1 MNLDALECDE
11 IYKFRM
17 NRVKS
22 APVTR
27 RFGNLGVYVQPRV
40 AAMLLLGFSSGLP
53 LALTGATLQV
63 WMKDAG
69 VSLSTIG
76 LYALVGIPYVLKFL
90 WAPLV
95 DALPLPFLTRRLGR
109 RRAWLVASQAGLMA
123 AVIAMGQADPVKA
136 PLVLAGLAL
145 LVAFLSATQDIVI
158 DAFRVESLEA
168 DQQAAGMANFVAAY
182 RVALL
187 VSTAGAIE
195 LYALLGAMDISGPS
209 GWSVVYIAL
218 AMLMLVGMT
227 AVLLSTEPEGPD
239 QTAGGAL
246 PLWQTALRP
255 FTEFSQRQG
264 WFAILVFVLLFKLG
278 DAAAGVM
285 TAPFVL
291 DLGFEMTT
299 YGRVVKGIGLI
310 AVLAGGFAGGFA
322 ARSMGTITALWIAGV
337 TQMASNAMFVWLANT
352 GPDLN
357 LLIATIGVENFTGG
371 FGTVVFVAY
380 LSALCQER
388 AYTATQFAL
397 LTSLAA
403 VGRTILSSVTGYVV
417 EAAGW
422 PGFFTLSMLAAVPG
436 LLFLWWLTRHRPDDR
451 PAH

>member
-1 MNLDALECDE
+1 MNPPAIAAVSGL
-11 IYKFRM
+11 K
-17 NRVKS
+17 
-22 APVTR
+22 
-27 RFGNLGVYVQPRV
+27 VYLQPRV
-40 AAMLLLGFSSGLP
+40 AAMLFLGFASGLP

-69 VSLSTIG
+69 VSLGTIG
-76 LYALVGIPYVLKFL
+76 LYSLVGIPYVLKFL

-95 DALPLPFLTRRLGR
+95 DALPIPFLTRRLGR
-109 RRAWLVASQAGLMA
+109 RRAWLLASQLGLML
-123 AVIAMGQADPVKA
+123 AVIAMGQADPLKV
-136 PLVLAGLAL
+136 PVVLAGLAL

-158 DAFRVESLEA
+158 DAFRVESLEVDA
-168 DQQAAGMANFVAAY
+168 QAAGMANFVAAY

-195 LYALLGAMDISGPS
+195 AYALLGGIGVSGPS
-209 GWSVVYIAL
+209 GWAIVYILL
-218 AMLMLVGMT
+218 AMLLLVGIGVT
-227 AVLLSTEPEGPD
+227 LFSREPDAPIA
-239 QTAGGAL
+239 AGTPA
-246 PLWQTALRP
+246 PVWQTAIRP

-264 WFAILVFVLLFKLG
+264 WIAILVFVLLFKLG

-310 AVLAGGFAGGFA
+310 AVLAGGFAGGIA
-322 ARSMGTITALWIAGV
+322 ARSYGLVTGLWLGGI
-337 TQMASNAMFVWLANT
+337 TQMVSNAMFVWLAHS
-352 GPDLN
+352 GADLN

-371 FGTVVFVAY
+371 FGTVIFVAY
-380 LSALCQER
+380 LGQLCQER

-403 VGRTILSSVTGYVV
+403 VGRTVLSSVTGYVV
-417 EAAGW
+417 EAVGW
-422 PGFFTLSMLAAVPG
+422 PGFFTLSMFAALPG
-436 LLFLWWLTRHRPDDR
+436 LVFLWWLTRPTATGIGDGGTRTG
-451 PAH
+451 

>member
-1 MNLDALECDE
+1 MNQTGALPGTE
-11 IYKFRM
+11 KF
-17 NRVKS
+17 
-22 APVTR
+22 
-27 RFGNLGVYVQPRV
+27 GGLGVYLKPRV

-69 VSLSTIG
+69 ISLSSIG
-76 LYALVGIPYVLKFL
+76 LYSLVGIPYVLKFL

-95 DALPLPFLTRRLGR
+95 DALPIPFLSQRLGR

-123 AVIAMGQADPVKA
+123 AVIAMGQADPLKV

-145 LVAFLSATQDIVI
+145 VVAFLSATQDIVI
-158 DAFRVESLEA
+158 DAFRVESL
-168 DQQAAGMANFVAAY
+168 DVGSQAAGMANFVAAY
-182 RVALL
+182 RVAML

-195 LYALLGAMDISGPS
+195 LYALFGGIGLSGAR
-209 GWSVVYIAL
+209 GWGVVYIAL
-218 AMLMLVGMT
+218 AMLMLVGMA
-227 AVLLSTEPEGPD
+227 AVLLSKEPEG
-239 QTAGGAL
+239 TAMPSAIAM
-246 PLWQTALRP
+246 PLWQTAMRP

-264 WFAILVFVLLFKLG
+264 WLTILAFVLLFKLG

-310 AVLAGGFAGGFA
+310 AVLAGGFAGGLA
-322 ARSMGTITALWIAGV
+322 TRGMGMISALWIGGIA
-337 TQMASNAMFVWLANT
+337 QMASNGMFVLLANA
-352 GPDLN
+352 GPELN

-380 LSALCQER
+380 ISALCQER

-403 VGRTILSSVTGYVV
+403 VGRTVLSSVTGYVV
-417 EAAGW
+417 EAVGW
-422 PGFFTLSMLAAVPG
+422 PGFFLLSMLAALPG
-436 LLFLWWLTRHRPDDR
+436 LLFLWWLMRDKTH
-451 PAH
+451 A

>member
-1 MNLDALECDE
+1 MQRDETYKSGMNDSGVSPATGRFNGL
-11 IYKFRM
+11 
-17 NRVKS
+17 RVY
-22 APVTR
+22 
-27 RFGNLGVYVQPRV
+27 LQPRV

-76 LYALVGIPYVLKFL
+76 LYSLVGIPYVLKFL

-95 DALPLPFLTRRLGR
+95 DALPIPFLTRRLGR
-109 RRAWLVASQAGLMA
+109 RRAWLLASQAGLMA
-123 AVIAMGQADPVKA
+123 AVIAMGQADPLKV
-136 PLVLAGLAL
+136 PLVLAGIAL

-158 DAFRVESLEA
+158 DAFRVESLEVDA
-168 DQQAAGMANFVAAY
+168 QAAGMANFVAAY

-195 LYALLGAMDISGPS
+195 LYALLGGIGVSGAS
-209 GWSVVYIAL
+209 GWAVIYIAL
-218 AMLMLVGMT
+218 AMLLLAGMAAT
-227 AVLLSTEPEGPD
+227 LMSREPDGPSLP
-239 QTAGGAL
+239 AGETL
-246 PLWQTALRP
+246 PVWQTAIRP

-264 WFAILVFVLLFKLG
+264 WIAILVFVLLFKLG

-310 AVLAGGFAGGFA
+310 AVLAGGFAGGMA
-322 ARSMGTITALWIAGV
+322 ARGMGMVPALWTGGV
-337 TQMASNAMFVWLANT
+337 TQMASNLMFVWLANT

-380 LSALCQER
+380 LGALCQER

-403 VGRTILSSVTGYVV
+403 VGRTVLSSVTGYVV

-422 PGFFTLSMLAAVPG
+422 PGFFMLSALAAIPG
-436 LLFLWWLTRHRPDDR
+436 LLFLWWLMREKNHDR
-451 PAH
+451 SAHPHN